1 MNDTGASKIF
11 FYGMEWNKM
20 TRNDINSLSKAS
32 IDFKIMS
39 QILQTIQISHGKYV
53 K

>member
-1 MNDTGASKIF
+1 MNDTGANKIF

-20 TRNDINSLSKAS
+20 TRNDINSLSKAT
-32 IDFKIMS
+32 IDLRLC
-39 QILQTIQISHGKYV
+39 QILQIIQISHGKYV